1 MVIYFWFK
9 FFRTCK
15 SKKNNFNESRKH
27 EIAIKHE
34 KRLVHKMKM
43 VKLLKRISQSNQI
56 WVFIFENLR
65 LAKYPRNWERIIMSD
80 WNVFFSKMR
89 SACML
94 NQHCWLLPNKKLLE
108 IEFWF
113 TMIKNFA
120 TICNMGSHHWW
131 EYFHNLNTST
141 KFKKPQNTL
150 SG

>member
-9 FFRTCK
+9 FFHTCK

-80 WNVFFSKMR
+80 CNCFSPKCVR
-89 SACML
+89 LACWISTAD
-94 NQHCWLLPNKKLLE
+94 CCPIKKLLE

-120 TICNMGSHHWW
+120 TICYMGSHHWW